1 MALTQTRPS
10 TKTERFELRL
20 SADAAHALVA
30 AAAALGVTKS
40 QFAHDAVEE
49 RAAHVLARADTTLMD
64 AQTFDRMMSSLET
77 PDSMPGLKAHLA
89 DATPYRVR

>member
-1 MALTQTRPS
+1 MSRTQTRRS
-10 TKTERFELRL
+10 AKTERFELRL
-20 SADAAHALVA
+20 SVDAAHDLVA

-49 RAAHVLARADTTLMD
+49 AASRVLARADTTLMD

-77 PDSMPGLKAHLA
+77 PDPMPGLKAHLA
-89 DATPYRVR
+89 DATPYKVR